1 MQLAAIL
8 CLLATA
14 VATSPEVNF
23 PLNLQLP
30 PVARVGEAY
39 SFQFAATTFR
49 PNPDQLVYSIAGG
62 PSWLHIH
69 SENRTLWGTPEA
81 KDAGTATFTIVAAG
95 EAGSVANLDTRLP
108 VEKDNGPEAS
118 GNISQALSKL
128 GQLSGPRNI
137 TLLPSKPI
145 DFVLDKDVFESNGK
159 KLSYYATLADHTSLP
174 SWLSFDAQ
182 ELRFT
187 GTTPSTS
194 SPQTFDI
201 LLAVSDTPGFAAAST
216 SFTLVINDHL
226 LFFKPVTQT
235 LNVTKGQD
243 VDIKGLKSM
252 LYLDDTPVGDDDI
265 QSASANLPKWLSFDN
280 HSFDISGT
288 PPSGLMSQDISV
300 TVQGTS
306 GVSAEQTIHLAFTSE
321 LFVGEIGHLNITPG
335 VYFDQQVPVSIL
347 SSDNETVS
355 MDFGKLNKWLR
366 FDAENLIV
374 SGILPETTVAGTIDG
389 SLTATSSDGK
399 TKDTQAFQIEVMA
412 TEANTPTN
420 PLNSDTKDKSASDP
434 DDASSKKK
442 TGIIVGGVLSS
453 LFAAAILVLLFLSF
467 CRRRKNNQPGYI
479 SPGAPRSP
487 TKRDISRPIP
497 IAGVGEVERAEYDDL
512 EKGKLDGSPPRFLE
526 RPPQLHL
533 LPLPLV
539 RRGIYAHSRETSLND
554 RDDNL
559 VTKLHESFNF
569 KAENEPIHHPADSMK
584 IPTDIL
590 RRKSA
595 GSPDLQRKSTHDA
608 SKDKEKEKQRSSRK
622 RRSTRRSHA
631 QSASRGTNASAAQR
645 TMSSSSHTT
654 ALSTV
659 PSAFPQPSKAR
670 RTTQFTTPHEN
681 RQSIR
686 PVVPSPYESPE
697 RVERLL
703 DRRTIDE
710 KRHSYI
716 RKRASAQQSP
726 LFAGSRVSS
735 SNYNTPPG
743 FIGDPGMANTSP
755 LKPISPN
762 IVKPSDT
769 VRGSDHDLP
778 ASLRIRKPTDTPSP
792 ATTHFDFSKSLR
804 KNRPTNGFGMRHT
817 DVPSSSKS
825 SDADE
830 PPPRSAL
837 RPGTAVYQ
845 PTGMNSQG
853 SAQASLRGPMIR
865 DTLNKTL
872 GEQVF
877 KDAELSESN
886 YSSEEEDIADAE
898 RRHTLKPSNSVRD
911 WIGPLNI
918 DKIEEKG
925 ERDTKRD
932 SRRSS
937 KRNSKALKRAS
948 ERDPTPFYRP
958 DPLEHGGK
966 ENLSVPLYTLA
977 DNSPAKLPPAEDQV
991 TQNQSRTS
999 TAPTRPKTST
1009 GHHTHPHR
1017 PKVRSRNF
1025 SRAVTRSPSIR
1036 TSTASTHAMPR
1047 VPSPDQRHSRKSLH
1061 SRSRSRGGVQRPKM
1075 HSRSRTQ
1082 SGAYPRWADIRAS
1095 LVASER
1101 SHSSSGAGAG
1111 VPRARRST
1119 VESSASERD
1128 GAGNV
1133 VGYGEDEAPVVEE
1146 LRRESI
1152 GVGTSARNS
1161 RLVHM
1166 HSSPF
1171 YHAKRDRD
1179 SAVLG
1184 PSTPRPAV
1192 GVGLGL
1198 SLLGEGHVEE
1208 DATPG
1213 PESAV
1218 KRGGVAR
1225 ESRLGEGSPEMLRVV
1240 EGKGKRPVS
1249 VEVDEEAQ
1257 RRKGLG
1263 SLKAA
1268 LGRGSSIWK
1277 SRESKA
1283 FL

>member
-1 MQLAAIL
+1 MQLAALL

-30 PVARVGEAY
+30 PVARVGKAY
-39 SFQFAATTFR
+39 SFQFAATTFQ
-49 PNPDQLVYSIAGG
+49 PDPDQLVYSIAGG

-81 KDAGTATFTIVAAG
+81 KDAGTATFTVVAAG
-95 EAGSVANLDTRLP
+95 EAGSVANMDTRLP
-108 VEKDNGPEAS
+108 VEKDDGPKAS

-137 TLLPSKPI
+137 TLLPSKKF
-145 DFVLDKDVFESNGK
+145 DFVLDQDTFEGNGK
-159 KLSYYATLADHTSLP
+159 KLSYHATLADHTPLP
-174 SWLSFDAQ
+174 SWISFDAK
-182 ELRFT
+182 ELRFA
-187 GTTPSTS
+187 GTTPSSS
-194 SPQTFDI
+194 SPQAFDI
-201 LLAVSDTPGFAAAST
+201 LLVASNTPGFAAAST
-216 SFTLVINDHL
+216 SFTLVINNHL
-226 LFFKPVTQT
+226 LLFKPTTQT
-235 LNVTKGQD
+235 VNVTKGQG
-243 VDIKGLKSM
+243 VHIKGLKSM
-252 LYLDDTPVGDDDI
+252 LYLDNAPIRDDDV
-265 QSASANLPKWLSFDN
+265 QSATANLPKWLSFDSR
-280 HSFDISGT
+280 SFDISGT

-300 TVQGTS
+300 TVKDKS
-306 GVSAEQTIHLAFTSE
+306 GGSAEHTVHLTFTSE
-321 LFVGEIGHLNITPG
+321 LFIGEIGHLNITPG
-335 VYFDQQVPVSIL
+335 VYFDQQIPRSIL
-347 SSDNETVS
+347 SSDKETVS
-355 MDFGKLNKWLR
+355 MEFGKLNKWLR
-366 FDAENLIV
+366 FDPETLIV
-374 SGILPETTVAGTIDG
+374 SGILPETTVATTIEG

-399 TKDTQAFQIEVMA
+399 TKDTQTFQIDVLGSDVG
-412 TEANTPTN
+412 NPSD
-420 PLNSDTKDKSASDP
+420 PLNSDTKDNKSASNSDS
-434 DDASSKKK
+434 DGSSKQK
-442 TGIIVGGVLSS
+442 TGIIVGAVLAS
-453 LFAAAILVLLFLSF
+453 LFAVAILVLLFLSF
-467 CRRRKNNQPGYI
+467 CRRRKSNEQGYI
-479 SPGAPRSP
+479 DAGAAGSPR
-487 TKRDISRPIP
+487 KRDISGPIP
-497 IAGVGEVERAEYDDL
+497 IATGVGEIDRAEYDDL
-512 EKGKLDGSPPRFLE
+512 EKGKLDGSPPRLLE

-539 RRGIYAHSRETSLND
+539 RRGVYAHSRETSLND

-569 KAENEPIHHPADSMK
+569 KVENEPIHHPADSMK

-595 GSPDLQRKSTHDA
+595 GSPDLQRKSTHGA
-608 SKDKEKEKQRSSRK
+608 SKEKEKEKEKERRRSSGK
-622 RRSTRRSHA
+622 RRATRRSHA

-670 RTTQFTTPHEN
+670 RTAQFTIPFEK

-686 PVVPSPYESPE
+686 PVVPSSPYESPE

-735 SNYNTPPG
+735 STYTTPPD
-743 FIGDPGMANTSP
+743 FIGDTGMAHLSP

-769 VRGSDHDLP
+769 IRGSDHDLP
-778 ASLRIRKPTDTPSP
+778 ASLRIRKPADTPSP
-792 ATTHFDFSKSLR
+792 ATIHFDLSKSLR
-804 KNRPTNGFGMRHT
+804 KNRPANGLRRRHT
-817 DVPSSSKS
+817 DAPSSKS

-845 PTGMNSQG
+845 STGISHSPN
-853 SAQASLRGPMIR
+853 QASLRGPMIR

-872 GEQVF
+872 GEEVF

-898 RRHTLKPSNSVRD
+898 RRHTLKPSNSVKN
-911 WIGPLNI
+911 WIGPLKI
-918 DKIEEKG
+918 DKIGEKSQR
-925 ERDTKRD
+925 ESKRD

-937 KRNSKALKRAS
+937 KRDSKALKRAN

-958 DPLEHGGK
+958 DRLEHGGK
-966 ENLSVPLYTLA
+966 ENIDTTLYSLA
-977 DNSPAKLPPAEDQV
+977 DNTPAKNPPAEEPP
-991 TQNQSRTS
+991 QNRAS
-999 TAPTRPKTST
+999 TD
-1009 GHHTHPHR
+1009 HHHR
-1017 PKVRSRNF
+1017 RKVRSRNF
-1025 SRAVTRSPSIR
+1025 SRAITRSPSTR
-1036 TSTASTHAMPR
+1036 TSTAPTQPLRR

-1061 SRSRSRGGVQRPKM
+1061 SRSCSRHSISRPKM

-1082 SGAYPRWADIRAS
+1082 SGAYPRWADIRTS
-1095 LVASER
+1095 LPANER
-1101 SHSSSGAGAG
+1101 SSSSCTT
-1111 VPRARRST
+1111 RARRST
-1119 VESSASERD
+1119 VESSATERD
-1128 GAGNV
+1128 GAGHV
-1133 VGYGEDEAPVVEE
+1133 VGYGEDEAPRIEE

-1152 GVGTSARNS
+1152 GIGIGESTSARDSN
-1161 RLVHM
+1161 LVHT

-1171 YHAKRDRD
+1171 YHAKRDT
-1179 SAVLG
+1179 VLPA
-1184 PSTPRPAV
+1184 PSTPPQSAA
-1192 GVGLGL
+1192 VGLGL
-1198 SLLGEGHVEE
+1198 SLLGGGHAEE

-1213 PESAV
+1213 PETAVRGGEETAV
-1218 KRGGVAR
+1218 KGGAVVGESSVASQV
-1225 ESRLGEGSPEMLRVV
+1225 EEGSPEMLRVV

-1249 VEVDEEAQ
+1249 VEVDEETQ
-1257 RRKGLG
+1257 RRKGFG
-1263 SLKAA
+1263 SLKGV